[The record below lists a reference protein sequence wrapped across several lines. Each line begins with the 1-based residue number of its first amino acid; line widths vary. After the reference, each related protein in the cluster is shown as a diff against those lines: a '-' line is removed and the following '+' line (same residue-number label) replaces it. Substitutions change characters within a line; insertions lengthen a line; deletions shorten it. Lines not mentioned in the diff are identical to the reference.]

1 MRLNGL
7 VSIND
12 NTDSFACTPKLVVDG
27 GKTDLSPVTFKAT
40 KTAKLTSMKT
50 RFASVLG
57 NESLEF
63 TGEGFSDSAVTT
75 VHIDDRPCTVTA
87 KTTTKITCTT
97 SDKPYK
103 PDTPRLVINIAG
115 KGNIATMGKT
125 VLYVSKWSDP

>member
-7 VSIND
+7 VSLKD
-12 NTDSFACTPKLVVDG
+12 DTDSFACTPQLVIDG
-27 GKTDLSPVTFKAT
+27 GTTDLQAVTFKAT
-40 KTAKLTSMKT
+40 KTAKLTSMST

-57 NESLEF
+57 SEVIEF
-63 TGEGFSDSAVTT
+63 NGEGFSADAATT
-75 VHIDDRPCTVTA
+75 VMIDDRACTVSA

-115 KGNIATMGKT
+115 
-125 VLYVSKWSDP
+125 